1 MFKIRRKK
9 KEVPKELIELKQTVE
24 GKTSKPMVEFI
35 LVGRVSIPVAGLI
48 EGTVEVSKP
57 SYRVETLELARF
69 TFDEMFLLAQG
80 QNPIPDKFKEAL
92 KSLFG

>member
-9 KEVPKELIELKQTVE
+9 KEVPQELVELKKTVE